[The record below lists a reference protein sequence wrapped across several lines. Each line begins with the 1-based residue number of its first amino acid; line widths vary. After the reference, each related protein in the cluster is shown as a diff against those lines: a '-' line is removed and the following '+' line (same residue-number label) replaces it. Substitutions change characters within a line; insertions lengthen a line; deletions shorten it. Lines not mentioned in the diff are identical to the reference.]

1 MYPGTRRHRLRIA
14 VAIVAGVLGLTAFL
28 LVAEVGAG
36 PHPAHEN
43 TNPPPVP
50 DLFGTPAASSPA
62 KTPLAVPAGPVQVV
76 QGTDLVNGVYLGYP
90 HTITGAISAADQFAI
105 QLGSTLDPGQVAAVM
120 RLVADPSYPQGPQ
133 QFAAGM
139 AGTRTDLGIP
149 ASGPVPDGDS
159 LVLEPAEYQLR
170 DASADQVTVLLL
182 SDFIATTVADGTQSQ
197 VGVYPL
203 RMHWTD
209 GDWKILAP
217 GSTDYSGLAADPDSS
232 QAVSKGWQEVS
243 P

>member
-14 VAIVAGVLGLTAFL
+14 IAIVAGVLGLTAFL

-50 DLFGTPAASSPA
+50 DLFGSSAASSPA
-62 KTPLAVPAGPVQVV
+62 KTPLAIPTGPVQLV
-76 QGTDLVNGVYLGYP
+76 QGTDPIEGIYLGYP
-90 HTITGAISAADQFAI
+90 HTIVGAISAADQFAI

-133 QFAAGM
+133 QFAEGM
-139 AGTRTDLGIP
+139 ASTRADLGIP

-170 DASADQVTVLLL
+170 DTSADQVTVLLL
-182 SDFIATTVADGTQSQ
+182 SDFIATTPADGTQTQ

-203 RMHWTD
+203 RMHWAD

-217 GSTDYSGLAADPDSS
+217 GSTDYSDLAADPDSS
-232 QAVSKGWQEVS
+232 QAASKGWQELS